1 MGWQTF
7 CKLAENAYNNLPFG
21 FSYGRDQDNTEL
33 LRILTPNMLRVGRIN
48 SRALQGPIKLP
59 VNRQELLG
67 HVDKLYSGWF
77 KIFKD
82 TVVPR
87 LISQPK
93 WFKVEKDLQEGDF
106 VYFKKDDSAL
116 GSSWTIGR
124 VDQIVVGRDGFIRRA
139 VIKYHTVSDRDPS
152 VASQQF
158 TDRAV
163 RSLVKLWSV
172 DEVDLFDDLSELGRN
187 ITTSGVNVNVGGCI
201 VVAPV
206 GWPMPLFQLSDKEK
220 ICLGQFSTSC
230 KMSCRFTEWNCQDD
244 WSKLDGVADNLDTS
258 SFEKLILSTG
268 FSLD

>member
-1 MGWQTF
+1 MAGFREAEFEYRDLKLQLHTQMSGHHQHGLVERIIRSIQETFNDYGLKSKRLHSMGWQIF
-7 CKLAENAYNNLPFG
+7 CKLAENSYNNLPFG
-21 FSYGRDQDNTEL
+21 FSYGRDQNNTEL
-33 LRILTPNMLRVGRIN
+33 LRILTPNMLRVGKIN
-48 SRALQGPIKLP
+48 SRALQGPIRLP

-67 HVDKLYSGWF
+67 HVEKLYSGWF

-93 WFKVEKDLQEGDF
+93 WFKVEKDLQEGDI
-106 VYFKKDDSAL
+106 VYFKKDDSPL

-124 VDQIVVGRDGFIRRA
+124 VDQIVIGRDGFIRRA

-172 DEVDLFDDLSELGRN
+172 DEVDLFDDLSELGRR
-187 ITTSGVNVNVGGCI
+187 I
-201 VVAPV
+201 
-206 GWPMPLFQLSDKEK
+206 
-220 ICLGQFSTSC
+220 ST
-230 KMSCRFTEWNCQDD
+230 
-244 WSKLDGVADNLDTS
+244 
-258 SFEKLILSTG
+258 
-268 FSLD
+268 